1 MFKETVLRML
11 TKLGRRMAGFSK
23 KVHKD
28 LENIRKNQS
37 ELNNIITE
45 IKKYTRG
52 NEEQIR

>member
-1 MFKETVLRML
+1 
-11 TKLGRRMAGFSK
+11 MAGFSK